1 MNCMHNVC
9 RGFMLLSIK
18 EKNEDGS
25 SYRKGIQFI
34 IIGQQKS
41 LYFVTF
47 ASKNDVVLTFLTR
60 IKFEIFHILKE
71 KTHMQEGA

>member
-9 RGFMLLSIK
+9 RGFVLLSIK

-47 ASKNDVVLTFLTR
+47 ASKKMMLS
-60 IKFEIFHILKE
+60 
-71 KTHMQEGA
+71 